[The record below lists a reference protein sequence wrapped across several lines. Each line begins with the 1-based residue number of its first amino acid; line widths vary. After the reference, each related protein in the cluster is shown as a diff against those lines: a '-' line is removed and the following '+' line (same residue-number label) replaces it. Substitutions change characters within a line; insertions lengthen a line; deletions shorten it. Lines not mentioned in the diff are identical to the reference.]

1 MNKLFVQGEQTVCSH
16 LITDPDVP
24 IFYFI
29 SSLIE
34 LEIILSAEERSK
46 ESKIVIRFK
55 IRHWEVG
62 QKIGRTH
69 ERDRHTYKLRSLL
82 YRCRKKPN

>member
-34 LEIILSAEERSK
+34 LEIFYQLRNDPRNPKFRSDL
-46 ESKIVIRFK
+46 ESDTGKWVKKLDGHMSVTDI
-55 IRHWEVG
+55 
-62 QKIGRTH
+62 
-69 ERDRHTYKLRSLL
+69 HTNFDL
-82 YRCRKKPN
+82 YYIEAKYN